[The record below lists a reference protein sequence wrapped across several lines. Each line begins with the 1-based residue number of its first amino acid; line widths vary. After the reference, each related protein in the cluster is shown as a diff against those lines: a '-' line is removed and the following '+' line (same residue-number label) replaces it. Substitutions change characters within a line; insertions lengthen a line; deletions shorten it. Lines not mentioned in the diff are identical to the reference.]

1 MSVSRHTIFLEKQFI
16 QDSGIGKQIK
26 LDEKVSQAERAKD
39 QEEPNQVE
47 PIRTLPPPPRRSERV
62 SRPPERYLGIISED
76 VEEMFLI
83 GNGAHGDDPKT
94 YNEAISDID
103 SEKWLEA
110 MKSEIDS
117 MHSNQ
122 VWTLVD
128 PPEGIVPIGCKWIFK
143 RKIGADG
150 NVETFKARLVAKG
163 YSQRKG
169 IRIPFSNG
177 YAEIHPHLACRCS
190 LFRL

>member
-26 LDEKVSQAERAKD
+26 LDEKVSQAARAKD
-39 QEEPNQVE
+39 QVEPNQVE

-76 VEEMFLI
+76 GEEMFLI

-94 YNEAISDID
+94 YNEAISDLD

-122 VWTLVD
+122 V
-128 PPEGIVPIGCKWIFK
+128 
-143 RKIGADG
+143 
-150 NVETFKARLVAKG
+150 
-163 YSQRKG
+163 
-169 IRIPFSNG
+169 
-177 YAEIHPHLACRCS
+177 
-190 LFRL
+190 

>member
-1 MSVSRHTIFLEKQFI
+1 M
-16 QDSGIGKQIK
+16 
-26 LDEKVSQAERAKD
+26 ERAKD
-39 QEEPNQVE
+39 QLEPNQVE

-62 SRPPERYLGIISED
+62 SHPPERYLGIISED

-94 YNEAISDID
+94 YNEVISDID

-110 MKSEIDS
+110 MQSEIDS

-128 PPEGIVPIGCKWIFK
+128 PPEGIVPIGCK
-143 RKIGADG
+143 
-150 NVETFKARLVAKG
+150 
-163 YSQRKG
+163 
-169 IRIPFSNG
+169 
-177 YAEIHPHLACRCS
+177 
-190 LFRL
+190 